1 MDTKETK
8 RRRLYDDVYRTCLW
22 VGIVLVISWLFAA
35 FSYYLFR
42 TTGFDW
48 FSRSGA
54 IMVLIGAAATF
65 RLSGMLQRSLATAL
79 KEELGP
85 LHRSVELILEPPR
98 TYQTITYFGYL
109 TGIIGTLIW
118 GYGDVLSKWA
128 SHLLG

>member
-1 MDTKETK
+1 MDIQES
-8 RRRLYDDVYRTCLW
+8 RRQSLRDDADRTCLW
-22 VGIVLVISWLFAA
+22 VGIVLAISWLFSA

-54 IMVLIGAAATF
+54 VMVLIGAAATF
-65 RLSGMLQRSLATAL
+65 RLSGMLQRTLATAL

-85 LHRSVELILEPPR
+85 LHRGVELILEPPR
-98 TYQTITYFGYL
+98 TYQTTTYFGYV